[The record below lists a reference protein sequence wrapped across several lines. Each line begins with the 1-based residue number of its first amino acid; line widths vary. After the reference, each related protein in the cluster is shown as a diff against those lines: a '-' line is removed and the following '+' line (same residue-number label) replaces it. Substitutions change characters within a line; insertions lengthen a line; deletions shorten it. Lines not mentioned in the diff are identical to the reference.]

1 VPFVPTAS
9 GAADLAPARSA
20 RRNLGASP
28 ELELDVVRPA
38 SPVDR
43 GRVSSRADLDEPRT
57 RVADLQL
64 GAPLRLLAVAI
75 AIAAA
80 DMVLVR
86 VMGQTL
92 AVGPVRPLWV
102 AGPLA
107 IAGAAWLVARLM
119 RR

>member
-1 VPFVPTAS
+1 M
-9 GAADLAPARSA
+9 
-20 RRNLGASP
+20 
-28 ELELDVVRPA
+28 
-38 SPVDR
+38 
-43 GRVSSRADLDEPRT
+43 
-57 RVADLQL
+57 ADLQL
-64 GAPLRLLAVAI
+64 GAPLRVLGVAI
-75 AIAAA
+75 LIAAA

-107 IAGAAWLVARLM
+107 ILGAAWIVARLV